1 MPTSWY
7 LLALSGYPKN
17 PWIIA
22 EFGPTLTQ
30 AGRRRARPAKLAF
43 LFDRLRLLSRP
54 DLGTYGRGAQRRG

>member
-22 EFGPTLTQ
+22 EFGPALTQ
-30 AGRRRARPAKLAF
+30 RAAAARPAKLAF
-43 LFDRLRLLSRP
+43 LVDRLSLLSRP